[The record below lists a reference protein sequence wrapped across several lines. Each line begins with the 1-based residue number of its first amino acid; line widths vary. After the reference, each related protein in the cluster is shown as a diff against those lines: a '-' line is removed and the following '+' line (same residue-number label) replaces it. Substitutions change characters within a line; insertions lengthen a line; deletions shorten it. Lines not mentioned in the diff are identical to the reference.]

1 MLILLKKQAKN
12 VIIKDSI
19 KEKPMSILNTLL
31 FKLSGFL
38 KVKMI
43 KGELGQPYLERYMLF
58 RWGANGEHT
67 IFLHRF
73 LDSDSDQGV
82 HDHPWD
88 SKSFILVGGYNEER
102 MVEKDGQ
109 QFLIIRDVK
118 PLSFN
123 KIAKTDFHRIIL
135 KDKVPAWTLFYHGPR
150 IKHWG
155 FNHCKLIGD
164 NQVEQVDYVKFEDL
178 SNPLERWEDK
188 ASRGKDVQ
196 RQLVNYI
203 FEK

>member
-1 MLILLKKQAKN
+1 
-12 VIIKDSI
+12 
-19 KEKPMSILNTLL
+19 MSLLNTLL
-31 FKLSGFL
+31 FKLSGYL

-43 KGELGQPYLERYMLF
+43 KGELGQPYLERYMLL
-58 RWGANGEHT
+58 RWGKNGEHT

-88 SKSFILVGGYNEER
+88 SKSFILTGGYNEER
-102 MVEKDGQ
+102 MIEKDGKN
-109 QFLIIRDVK
+109 FLIVRDVK
-118 PLSFN
+118 ALSFN
-123 KIAKTDFHRIIL
+123 KILKTDFHRIIL

-150 IKHWG
+150 VKHWG
-155 FNHCKLIGD
+155 FNRCQVSDD
-164 NQVEQVDYVKFEDL
+164 NKIEDLTYLKFEDP

-188 ASRGKDVQ
+188 ALLGKNAE
-196 RQLVNYI
+196 RQAVNYI